1 MHLEHKQRV
10 TFRPEQ
16 SQTIQNIERNCHD
29 TQLTGFFKANQRYPA
44 ARDLYYV
51 DFPTKF
57 VWNDDR
63 HEWTPRQ
70 KFTSYGR
77 LVFIPPNAGEKF
89 YARLVLSV
97 AKNLQS
103 FKDLRSYNGIVYDTI
118 REACLARG
126 LLDDDGE
133 WRRTL
138 EEGKYFQTGFILR
151 CLFVIILR
159 ECMPAEP
166 VKLWHDF
173 KSFICDDLSRQLAR
187 LGITRASDDIVHDYG
202 LYLIQDTLM
211 WESNRTMKDVAMITP
226 EYDWGALLSN
236 PFMQDHLR
244 FDPEKESKLLSEC
257 LPLLN
262 DDQKEAYDQIMRS
275 VTTKKPKTFFVVGAA
290 GAGKTFLYNT
300 VCHALRAR
308 GLSVLGLAYSGI
320 AALLLPGGRTAHST
334 FKIPFELLEDS
345 TCAIPK
351 SSALARFLTTVDLI
365 IWDECSAQHR
375 HAFEAVDRALR
386 DVRDTSSI
394 FGGVTTV
401 LGGDFLQTLPVV
413 KRGSR
418 SQVVHA
424 CLLSSPLWNVIEP
437 NVLRLETNM
446 RVGLSDDDQDFARW
460 QRKLARGILNDE
472 DDFVDLPK
480 KIHCPGATL
489 DDLITHVYAEV
500 PSLQPPSYYQ
510 ERCIL
515 SPRNSAAQEINASVL
530 DRFPGETL
538 EFWACDQALE
548 PSSHMPDDS
557 DYPPEVLHSVTPTG
571 FPLAQLRLK
580 RGCPII
586 ILRNLQPREGV
597 CNGTRGIL
605 VDAKPRILKV
615 LLFSGKTVLIPRI
628 KLISADLDRPFLLRR
643 LQFPVALCFAMT
655 INKSQ
660 GQSFDVVGV
669 DLRHPVFGHG
679 QLYVALSRARHFASL
694 RCITSK
700 DEESG
705 KTKNVVFPEVVL

>member
-1 MHLEHKQRV
+1 MCFCSQPFSLLSALLITNKEYPPVKQLQVHLEHEQRV

-236 PFMQDHLR
+236 PFMQDHL
-244 FDPEKESKLLSEC
+244 
-257 LPLLN
+257 
-262 DDQKEAYDQIMRS
+262 
-275 VTTKKPKTFFVVGAA
+275 
-290 GAGKTFLYNT
+290 
-300 VCHALRAR
+300 
-308 GLSVLGLAYSGI
+308 
-320 AALLLPGGRTAHST
+320 
-334 FKIPFELLEDS
+334 
-345 TCAIPK
+345 
-351 SSALARFLTTVDLI
+351 
-365 IWDECSAQHR
+365 
-375 HAFEAVDRALR
+375 
-386 DVRDTSSI
+386 
-394 FGGVTTV
+394 
-401 LGGDFLQTLPVV
+401 
-413 KRGSR
+413 
-418 SQVVHA
+418 
-424 CLLSSPLWNVIEP
+424 
-437 NVLRLETNM
+437 
-446 RVGLSDDDQDFARW
+446 
-460 QRKLARGILNDE
+460 
-472 DDFVDLPK
+472 
-480 KIHCPGATL
+480 
-489 DDLITHVYAEV
+489 
-500 PSLQPPSYYQ
+500 
-510 ERCIL
+510 
-515 SPRNSAAQEINASVL
+515 
-530 DRFPGETL
+530 
-538 EFWACDQALE
+538 
-548 PSSHMPDDS
+548 
-557 DYPPEVLHSVTPTG
+557 
-571 FPLAQLRLK
+571 
-580 RGCPII
+580 
-586 ILRNLQPREGV
+586 
-597 CNGTRGIL
+597 
-605 VDAKPRILKV
+605 
-615 LLFSGKTVLIPRI
+615 
-628 KLISADLDRPFLLRR
+628 
-643 LQFPVALCFAMT
+643 
-655 INKSQ
+655 
-660 GQSFDVVGV
+660 
-669 DLRHPVFGHG
+669 
-679 QLYVALSRARHFASL
+679 
-694 RCITSK
+694 
-700 DEESG
+700 
-705 KTKNVVFPEVVL
+705 